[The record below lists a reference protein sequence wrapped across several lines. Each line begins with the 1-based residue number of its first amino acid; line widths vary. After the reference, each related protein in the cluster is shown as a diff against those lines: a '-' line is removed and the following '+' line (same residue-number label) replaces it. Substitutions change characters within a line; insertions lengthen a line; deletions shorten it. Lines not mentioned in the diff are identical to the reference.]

1 MEERKI
7 TPRGKKDMRQGAQGN
22 GEGREGGAVEER
34 RKKNKEK
41 RGSRDGRREAKKRKM
56 EKEERSKKNK
66 PKVFLVC
73 VCVCVCF
80 KGMKRY
86 WRWELRDYIKRAQK
100 SRKEKTPGK
109 IEEQAGS
116 TREREVKQK

>member
-1 MEERKI
+1 MRREERKI
-7 TPRGKKDMRQGAQGN
+7 KRKEEVGM
-22 GEGREGGAVEER
+22 GEGRR
-34 RKKNKEK
+34 RKGKW
-41 RGSRDGRREAKKRKM
+41 RKRKGR
-56 EKEERSKKNK
+56 KRTNQKC
-66 PKVFLVC
+66 FWCVC